1 MDDLFPFLIFIVIA
15 LINLVKFVLDK
26 NAKGK
31 AAPSG
36 EKPKKT
42 APSTLED
49 FFEKLASKLEP
60 QPTPVPD
67 WPEGYEQ
74 PDYLGE
80 QEAYETMQEKASV
93 QSEPVAEII
102 PLPVMEKVSA
112 PSSKIH
118 AVSVKA
124 AMSAMPSLS
133 SGFRSL
139 QMPASHMKSGNSGT
153 TNYSLRNKAELRRA
167 MIANVIFST
176 PRACDPSFENTT
188 FK

>member
-26 NAKGK
+26 SAKGK
-31 AAPSG
+31 AASSG
-36 EKPKKT
+36 EKPVKS

-80 QEAYETMQEKASV
+80 QKAYEVMQEEERAK
-93 QSEPVAEII
+93 SEPVAEIT
-102 PLPVMEKVSA
+102 PAPVIEKVSA
-112 PSSKIH
+112 PTAKIH
-118 AVSVKA
+118 IVSVKA

-133 SGFRSL
+133 AGFGSL
-139 QMPASHMKSGNSGT
+139 QLPSTQMKSSNSGT
-153 TNYSLRNKAELRRA
+153 INYSLRNKAELRRA
-167 MIANVIFST
+167 MIANVVFST